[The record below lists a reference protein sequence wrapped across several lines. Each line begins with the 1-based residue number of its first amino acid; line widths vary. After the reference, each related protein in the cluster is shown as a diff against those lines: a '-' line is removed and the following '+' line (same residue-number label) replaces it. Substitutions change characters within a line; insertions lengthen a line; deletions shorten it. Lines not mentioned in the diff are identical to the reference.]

1 MINLPHHWV
10 EMAKTP
16 NLLSPKGKIMGERER
31 NSAVFQKKKKIK
43 EKQGE
48 ERVSQSRGLEESGH
62 WSKYQ

>member
-31 NSAVFQKKKKIK
+31 NSAVFQKKKNKR
-43 EKQGE
+43 ETGRGESVSEQGVG
-48 ERVSQSRGLEESGH
+48 RVRPLE
-62 WSKYQ
+62 